1 MFELYHCLWLF
12 SVCSSQKADCGT
24 SQPLHELLLNT
35 SLLFV
40 YINVMN
46 SVPLADNNIQIQGQ
60 VGIREINGI
69 FTVLIHIEKKKEK
82 LEPKRTQTTKSQ
94 NGGLKLTRCVQHNA
108 SWSGGLSL
116 DNNTLLAH
124 WIEDSLAAVHDH
136 MWCTYLS
143 NFGK

>member
-12 SVCSSQKADCGT
+12 SVCSSKKADCGT

-46 SVPLADNNIQIQGQ
+46 SVPLADTNIQIQGQ
-60 VGIREINGI
+60 VGIWEINGI

-82 LEPKRTQTTKSQ
+82 LEPKRT
-94 NGGLKLTRCVQHNA
+94 
-108 SWSGGLSL
+108 
-116 DNNTLLAH
+116 
-124 WIEDSLAAVHDH
+124 
-136 MWCTYLS
+136 
-143 NFGK
+143 